1 MNKTGGLINQCL
13 CAVILCLWGAVECR
27 GETPAPSWGGRHY
40 GGLPGEGVTYMLSTE
55 ESIGGF

>member
-27 GETPAPSWGGRHY
+27 GETLPPA
-40 GGLPGEGVTYMLSTE
+40 GEEGIMEDFLE
-55 ESIGGF
+55 RE